1 MAIKR
6 NNILSLI
13 GNGKDNVLNNRI
25 RYHSC
30 ILTTFSF
37 DFYFFEMKVMK
48 WLRSCGVRNVNV
60 FIDGHFY
67 SELMQ
72 QATGDEMK
80 LATGYSLYPVFEK
93 NIFHPKVWL
102 LFGENEGLLII
113 GSGNLTNSGNGS
125 NDEIWG
131 AYHFDIK
138 QPQNAPIFSATW
150 NYVSKLSATTKGI
163 ASEKTT
169 SWIVEYSQWLM
180 ELPKVADFQ
189 FLDLPNNEQVAFLYN
204 TDKTTIWQQVKQF
217 TANENVIEITAVS
230 PYYDTQGKAL
240 EEIKSTFPNAQINVV
255 IDESGTIPTEFPN
268 EKKYAFYDW
277 KELDLCRNIGAKQQ
291 SKLHAKILHF
301 KTKNNKE
308 FCLFGSANITSAGLG
323 ISNSANAE
331 VSLFLKSE
339 NGNILEKIGLKLK
352 AKGKKSLSKFTA
364 NNKVSAEQAII
375 KNNQFP
381 IKLLAAELNYSTL
394 TLFTSKGFNKPVS
407 ISIYDSNNQFI
418 GSKEIEL
425 LKEQHA
431 ISFDIEENK
440 LQYVQIQS
448 TDGNKNLSNKIIVS
462 NYLAIAK
469 THPNPKNAELE
480 KLFGQLQSGELRN
493 VLDLIHY
500 AIIDESEKEDG
511 TSIINKS
518 KSKLNEKVEKKTADQ
533 SQLYDLSGYKA
544 VESNS
549 QLHENALL
557 LSPSL
562 RVLDALKFAHTQSLD
577 LEADIRT
584 DEQEEDISNISGND
598 ENEVRKEKSVPL
610 KILEA
615 DKRKLKNFFKNL
627 YGYFHHDLLF
637 KDTKVSDY
645 KLTLTDITKYL
656 IALEL
661 IHEFGGKSEKI
672 EDEQQQLSFTYLPVT
687 GDYENDNVKGCCLN
701 IVGDFLRL
709 SKNGFKEYTFDYTRK
724 KFEQLQ
730 RDALISTIV
739 CILNIHWK
747 EDEKPYLKT
756 LLLNA
761 LHYLGWTST
770 TDIDENLST
779 LIAQVKEK
787 AKNLKQATR
796 NLDTQLDYFAY
807 QVCNA
812 FRRSTQNR
820 ENGRFADRA
829 DKGQIIYSS
838 IAGVGYCYVVSATR
852 QNEYC
857 LARPGFN
864 WNDQENEFI
873 NHFGDKIYRPLPL
886 RSMTVID
893 L

>member
-1 MAIKR
+1 M
-6 NNILSLI
+6 
-13 GNGKDNVLNNRI
+13 
-25 RYHSC
+25 
-30 ILTTFSF
+30 
-37 DFYFFEMKVMK
+37 
-48 WLRSCGVRNVNV
+48 
-60 FIDGHFY
+60 
-67 SELMQ
+67 
-72 QATGDEMK
+72 
-80 LATGYSLYPVFEK
+80 
-93 NIFHPKVWL
+93 
-102 LFGENEGLLII
+102 FGENEGLLLV

-138 QPQNAPIFSATW
+138 QPQNAPVFSAAW
-150 NYVSKLSATTKGI
+150 SYISKLSATTKGI

-169 SWIVEYSQWLM
+169 RWVAEHSQWLM
-180 ELPKVADFQ
+180 ELPKAADFQ
-189 FLDLPNNEQVAFLYN
+189 FLDLPNNEQAAFLYN
-204 TDKTTIWQQVKQF
+204 TEQTTIWQQIKQL
-217 TANENVIEITAVS
+217 TANERITEITAVS
-230 PYYDTQGKAL
+230 PYYDKQGKAL
-240 EEIKSTFPNAQINVV
+240 EEIKNTFPNAQINVV
-255 IDESGTIPTEFPN
+255 IDESGTIPTEVPDS
-268 EKKYAFYDW
+268 KKYTFHDW

-331 VSLFLKSE
+331 VSLFIKSDK
-339 NGNILEKIGLKLK
+339 GNILEKIGLKLK
-352 AKGKKSLSKFTA
+352 GNSKKSLSKFTA
-364 NNKVSAEQAII
+364 NNKISIEQAII

-381 IKLLAAELNYSTL
+381 IKLLAAEINYLTL
-394 TLFTSKGFNKPVS
+394 TLYTSKGFDKPVS
-407 ISIYDSNNQFI
+407 IAMYDSNNQFI
-418 GSKEIEL
+418 KSPEIEL
-425 LKEQHA
+425 LKPQHE
-431 ISFDIEENK
+431 INFDIDENK
-440 LQYVQIQS
+440 FRYVQIKS
-448 TDGNKNLSNKIIVS
+448 IDGNKNLSNKIIVS
-462 NYLAIAK
+462 NYFTIAK

-480 KLFGQLQSGELRN
+480 RLCGQLQSGELRN

-511 TSIINKS
+511 TSVIHTS
-518 KSKLNEKVEKKTADQ
+518 KNKLNEKEEKKTADQ
-533 SQLYDLSGYKA
+533 SQLYDLSGYKPI
-544 VESNS
+544 EPNS

-562 RVLDALKFAHTQSLD
+562 RVLDALKLAHTQSLD

-672 EDEQQQLSFTYLPVT
+672 EDEQQQLFFTYLPVT
-687 GDYENDNVKGCCLN
+687 GNYENDNVKGCCLN

-709 SKNGFKEYTFDYTRK
+709 SKNSFKEYTFDYTRK
-724 KFEQLQ
+724 KFEQIQ

-739 CILNIHWK
+739 CISNIHWK

-796 NLDTQLDYFAY
+796 NLETQLDYFAN

-820 ENGRFADRA
+820 ESGRFADRA

-838 IAGVGYCYVVSATR
+838 IAGVGYCYVVSATK

-864 WNDQENEFI
+864 WNEQENEYI
-873 NHFGDKIYRPLPL
+873 NHFGDTIYRPLPL
-886 RSMTVID
+886 TKMTLIE

>member
-13 GNGKDNVLNNRI
+13 GNG

-67 SELMQ
+67 SELMR

-102 LFGENEGLLII
+102 LFGEKEGLLIV

-138 QPQNAPIFSATW
+138 QPQNAPVFSAAW

-169 SWIVEYSQWLM
+169 RWIAEHSQWLM
-180 ELPKVADFQ
+180 ELPSVADFR
-189 FLDLPNNEQVAFLYN
+189 FLDLPNNEQAAFLYN
-204 TDKTTIWQQVKQF
+204 TEQTTIWQQVRQL
-217 TANENVIEITAVS
+217 TANEKITEITAAS

-240 EEIKSTFPNAQINVV
+240 EEIKKTFPNAQINVV
-255 IDESGTIPTEFPN
+255 IDESGIIPTELPN

-277 KELDLCRNIGAKQQ
+277 RGLDLCRNIGAKQQ

-301 KTKNNKE
+301 KTKSSKE

-323 ISNSANAE
+323 ISNFANAE
-331 VSLFLKSE
+331 VSLFIKSDK
-339 NGNILEKIGLKLK
+339 GNILEKIGLKLK
-352 AKGKKSLSKFTA
+352 GNSKKALSKFTA
-364 NNKVSAEQAII
+364 NNKIPIEQAII

-381 IKLLAAELNYSTL
+381 IKLLVAEINYSTL
-394 TLFTSKGFNKPVS
+394 TLYTNKGFDKPVS
-407 ISIYDSNNQFI
+407 ISMYDSNNQFI
-418 GSKEIEL
+418 KSQEIEL
-425 LKEQHA
+425 LKPQHE
-431 ISFDIEENK
+431 INFDIDENK
-440 LQYVQIQS
+440 FRYVQIQS

-462 NYLAIAK
+462 NYFTIAK

-480 KLFGQLQSGELRN
+480 RLYGQLQSGELRN

-511 TSIINKS
+511 TSVINTS
-518 KSKLNEKVEKKTADQ
+518 KNKLNEKEVRKTADQ
-533 SQLYDLSGYKA
+533 SPLYDLSGYKPI
-544 VESNS
+544 EPNS

-562 RVLDALKFAHTQSLD
+562 RVLDAIKLAHTQSLD

-598 ENEVRKEKSVPL
+598 ENEVRKEKSVRL

-637 KDTKVSDY
+637 KDTKVSDC

-672 EDEQQQLSFTYLPVT
+672 EDEQQQLFFTYLPVT

-739 CILNIHWK
+739 CISNIHWK

-812 FRRSTQNR
+812 FRRSAQNR
-820 ENGRFADRA
+820 ENGRFADKA
-829 DKGQIIYSS
+829 EKGQIIYSS
-838 IAGVGYCYVVSATR
+838 IAGVGYCYVVSATK

-864 WNDQENEFI
+864 WNGQENEFI
-873 NHFGDKIYRPLPL
+873 NHFGDKVYRPLPL

>member
-13 GNGKDNVLNNRI
+13 GNG

-48 WLRSCGVRNVNV
+48 WLRSCGIRNVNV

-93 NIFHPKVWL
+93 NIFHPKIWL
-102 LFGENEGLLII
+102 LFGENEGLLLV

-138 QPQNAPIFSATW
+138 QPQNAPVFSAAW
-150 NYVSKLSATTKGI
+150 NYISKLSATTKGI

-169 SWIVEYSQWLM
+169 RWIAEHSQWLM
-180 ELPKVADFQ
+180 ELPKVEDYQ
-189 FLDLPNNEQVAFLYN
+189 FLDLPNNQTAFLYN
-204 TDKTTIWQQVKQF
+204 TDKTTIWQQVKQL
-217 TANENVIEITAVS
+217 TANERITEITAVS
-230 PYYDTQGKAL
+230 PYYDKQGRAL
-240 EEIKSTFPNAQINVV
+240 EEIKNTFPNTQINVV
-255 IDESGTIPTEFPN
+255 IDESGTIPTELPDY
-268 EKKYAFYDW
+268 KKYTFHDW

-301 KTKNNKE
+301 KTKSNKE

-323 ISNSANAE
+323 ISNTANSE
-331 VSLFLKSE
+331 VSLFIQSE
-339 NGNILEKIGLKLK
+339 KGSILDKIGLKLK
-352 AKGKKSLSKFTA
+352 GSSKKQLSNFA
-364 NNKVSAEQAII
+364 VNNKVSIEQAII
-375 KNNQFP
+375 KNNRFP
-381 IKLLAAELNYSTL
+381 IKLLAAEINYATL
-394 TLFTSKGFNKPVS
+394 TLYTDKGFETSVS
-407 ISIYDSNNQFI
+407 VALYDNNNQLI
-418 GSKEIEL
+418 KSQTIQSLKSQHEINLDIDESKL
-425 LKEQHA
+425 R
-431 ISFDIEENK
+431 
-440 LQYVQIQS
+440 YVQLQS
-448 TDGNKNLSNKIIVS
+448 TDDNKILSNKIIVS
-462 NYLAIAK
+462 NYFIIAK

-480 KLFGQLQSGELRN
+480 RLCGQLQSGELRN

-511 TSIINKS
+511 TSVINTS
-518 KSKLNEKVEKKTADQ
+518 KNKLNEKEDKKTADQ
-533 SQLYDLSGYKA
+533 SQLYDLSGYKPI
-544 VESNS
+544 EQNS

-562 RVLDALKFAHTQSLD
+562 RVLDALKLAHTQSTA
-577 LEADIRT
+577 LETDIRT

-598 ENEVRKEKSVPL
+598 ENEVRQGKSVPL
-610 KILEA
+610 KLLES

-627 YGYFHHDLLF
+627 YGYFHHDILF
-637 KDTKVSDY
+637 KDAKVSDY

-672 EDEQQQLSFTYLPVT
+672 EEEQQQLFFTYLPVT

-730 RDALISTIV
+730 YDALISTIV
-739 CILNIHWK
+739 CILNTYWK
-747 EDEKPYLKT
+747 EDERPYLKT

-770 TDIDENLST
+770 TDIDKNLT
-779 LIAQVKEK
+779 LLIEQVKEK
-787 AKNLKQATR
+787 AKNLKQTTR
-796 NLDTQLDYFAY
+796 NLDEQLSFFENK
-807 QVCNA
+807 VCNA
-812 FRRSTQNR
+812 FRRATQNR
-820 ENGRFADRA
+820 ENRNFADKA

-838 IAGVGYCYVVSATR
+838 IAGVGYCYIVSTTK

-864 WNDQENEFI
+864 WNDKENEYI

-886 RSMTVID
+886 TKMTIID

>member
-13 GNGKDNVLNNRI
+13 GNG

-102 LFGENEGLLII
+102 LFGEKEGLLLV

-138 QPQNAPIFSATW
+138 QPQNAPVFSAAW

-169 SWIVEYSQWLM
+169 RWITEHSQWLM
-180 ELPKVADFQ
+180 ELPSVADFR
-189 FLDLPNNEQVAFLYN
+189 FLDLPNNEQMAFLYN
-204 TDKTTIWQQVKQF
+204 TEQTTIWQQVRQL
-217 TANENVIEITAVS
+217 TANEKITEITAVS

-240 EEIKSTFPNAQINVV
+240 EEIKNTFPNAQINVV
-255 IDESGTIPTEFPN
+255 IDESGIIPTELPN

-301 KTKNNKE
+301 KTKSSKE

-331 VSLFLKSE
+331 ISLFIKSDK
-339 NGNILEKIGLKLK
+339 GNILEKIGLKLK
-352 AKGKKSLSKFTA
+352 GNSKKALSKFTA
-364 NNKVSAEQAII
+364 NNKISIEQAII
-375 KNNQFP
+375 KNNQFQ
-381 IKLLAAELNYSTL
+381 IKLLAAEINYSTL
-394 TLFTSKGFNKPVS
+394 TLYTNKGFDKPVS
-407 ISIYDSNNQFI
+407 ISMYDSNNQFI
-418 GSKEIEL
+418 KSQEIEL
-425 LKEQHA
+425 LKPQHE
-431 ISFDIEENK
+431 INFDIDENK
-440 LQYVQIQS
+440 FRYVQIQS

-462 NYLAIAK
+462 NYFTIAK

-480 KLFGQLQSGELRN
+480 RLCGQLQSGELRN

-511 TSIINKS
+511 TSVINTS
-518 KSKLNEKVEKKTADQ
+518 KNKLNEKEEKETADQ
-533 SQLYDLSGYKA
+533 SQLYDLSGYKPIA
-544 VESNS
+544 PNS

-562 RVLDALKFAHTQSLD
+562 RVLDALKLAHTQSLD

-610 KILEA
+610 KILEP

-672 EDEQQQLSFTYLPVT
+672 EDEQQQLFFTYLPVT

-739 CILNIHWK
+739 CISNIHWK

-756 LLLNA
+756 LLLNV

-787 AKNLKQATR
+787 AKNLKQAIR

-820 ENGRFADRA
+820 ENGKFADRA

-838 IAGVGYCYVVSATR
+838 IAGIGYCFVVSTTR

-864 WNDQENEFI
+864 WNDQENEYI
-873 NHFGDKIYRPLPL
+873 NHFGDKVYRPLPL
-886 RSMTVID
+886 RSLTIIN

>member
-13 GNGKDNVLNNRI
+13 GNG

-48 WLRSCGVRNVNV
+48 WLRSCGIRNVNV

-93 NIFHPKVWL
+93 NIFHPKIWL
-102 LFGENEGLLII
+102 LFGENEGLLLV
-113 GSGNLTNSGNGS
+113 GSGNLTNSGNGN

-138 QPQNAPIFSATW
+138 QPQNAPVFSAAW
-150 NYVSKLSATTKGI
+150 NYISKLSATTKGI

-169 SWIVEYSQWLM
+169 RWIAEHSQWLM
-180 ELPKVADFQ
+180 ELPKVEDFQ
-189 FLDLPNNEQVAFLYN
+189 FLDLPNNQTAFLYN
-204 TDKTTIWQQVKQF
+204 TDKTTIWQQIKQL
-217 TANENVIEITAVS
+217 TANERITEITAVS
-230 PYYDTQGKAL
+230 PYYDIQGKAL
-240 EEIKSTFPNAQINVV
+240 EEIKNAFPNAQINVV
-255 IDESGTIPTEFPN
+255 IDESGIIPTELPN
-268 EKKYAFYDW
+268 DKKYAFYDW

-291 SKLHAKILHF
+291 SKLHAKILHL
-301 KTKNNKE
+301 KTKGNKE

-323 ISNSANAE
+323 ISNTANAE
-331 VSLFLKSE
+331 VSLFIQSE
-339 NGNILEKIGLKLK
+339 KGNILDKIGLKLK
-352 AKGKKSLSKFTA
+352 GSSKKQLSKFA
-364 NNKVSAEQAII
+364 VNDKVSIEQAII
-375 KNNQFP
+375 KKNRFP
-381 IKLLAAELNYSTL
+381 IKLLAAEINYATL
-394 TLFTSKGFNKPVS
+394 TLYTDKGFDTSVS
-407 ISIYDSNNQFI
+407 VALYDSNNKLVKSQTI
-418 GSKEIEL
+418 HSL
-425 LKEQHA
+425 
-431 ISFDIEENK
+431 K
-440 LQYVQIQS
+440 LQHEINFDVEESKLHYVQLQS
-448 TDGNKNLSNKIIVS
+448 TDGNQILSNKIIIS
-462 NYLAIAK
+462 NYLTIAK

-480 KLFGQLQSGELRN
+480 RLCGQLQSGELRN
-493 VLDLIHY
+493 ILDLIHY

-511 TSIINKS
+511 TSVINTS
-518 KSKLNEKVEKKTADQ
+518 KNKFNEKEEKKTADQ
-533 SQLYDLSGYKA
+533 SQLYDLSGYKPIGP
-544 VESNS
+544 NS

-562 RVLDALKFAHTQSLD
+562 RVLDALKLTHSQSLA

-584 DEQEEDISNISGND
+584 DEQKEDISNISGND
-598 ENEVRKEKSVPL
+598 ENEVRQGKSVPL
-610 KILEA
+610 KLLES

-627 YGYFHHDLLF
+627 YGYFHHDILF
-637 KDTKVSDY
+637 KDTRVSDY

-661 IHEFGGKSEKI
+661 IHEFGGKSERI
-672 EDEQQQLSFTYLPVT
+672 EDEQQQLFFTYLPVT

-739 CILNIHWK
+739 CIVNIYWK
-747 EDEKPYLKT
+747 EDERPYLKT
-756 LLLNA
+756 LLLNS

-770 TDIDENLST
+770 TDIDKNLT
-779 LIAQVKEK
+779 VLIEQVKEK
-787 AKNLKQATR
+787 AKNLKQVTR
-796 NLDTQLDYFAY
+796 DLDEQLSYFENK
-807 QVCNA
+807 VCNA
-812 FRRSTQNR
+812 FRSATQNR
-820 ENGRFADRA
+820 ENRNFADKA

-838 IAGVGYCYVVSATR
+838 IAGVGYCYVVSATA

-864 WNDQENEFI
+864 WNDQENEYI
-873 NHFGDKIYRPLPL
+873 NHFGDKVYRPLPL

>member
-13 GNGKDNVLNNRI
+13 GNG

-48 WLRSCGVRNVNV
+48 WLRSCGIRNVNV

-93 NIFHPKVWL
+93 NIFHPKIWL
-102 LFGENEGLLII
+102 LFGEKEGLLLV

-131 AYHFDIK
+131 AFHFDIK
-138 QPQNAPIFSATW
+138 QSQNEPVFSAAW

-169 SWIVEYSQWLM
+169 RWIAEHSQWLM
-180 ELPKVADFQ
+180 ELPKAADFQ
-189 FLDLPNNEQVAFLYN
+189 FLDLPNNEQAAFLYN
-204 TDKTTIWQQVKQF
+204 TEQTTIWQQVKQF

-255 IDESGTIPTEFPN
+255 IDESGTIPTELPN

-331 VSLFLKSE
+331 VSLFIKSDK
-339 NGNILEKIGLKLK
+339 GNILEKIGLKLK
-352 AKGKKSLSKFTA
+352 RNSKKPLSKFTA
-364 NNKVSAEQAII
+364 NNKISIEQAII

-381 IKLLAAELNYSTL
+381 IKLLAAEINYSTL
-394 TLFTSKGFNKPVS
+394 TLYTSKGFDKPVS
-407 ISIYDSNNQFI
+407 IAMYDSNNQFI
-418 GSKEIEL
+418 KSQEIEL
-425 LKEQHA
+425 LKPQHE
-431 ISFDIEENK
+431 INFDIDENK
-440 LQYVQIQS
+440 FRYVQIQS
-448 TDGNKNLSNKIIVS
+448 IDGNKNLSNKIIVS
-462 NYLAIAK
+462 NYFTIAK

-480 KLFGQLQSGELRN
+480 RLCGQLQSGELRN

-511 TSIINKS
+511 TSVIHTS
-518 KSKLNEKVEKKTADQ
+518 KNKLNEKEEKKTADQ
-533 SQLYDLSGYKA
+533 SQLYDLSGYKPI
-544 VESNS
+544 EPNS

-562 RVLDALKFAHTQSLD
+562 RVLDALKLAHTQSLD

-598 ENEVRKEKSVPL
+598 ENEVQKEKSVPL
-610 KILEA
+610 KILES

-672 EDEQQQLSFTYLPVT
+672 EEEQQQLFFTYLPVT

-739 CILNIHWK
+739 CISNIYWK

-756 LLLNA
+756 LLLNT
-761 LHYLGWTST
+761 LHYLGWAST
-770 TDIDENLST
+770 TDIDKNLNT
-779 LIAQVKEK
+779 LIEQVKEK

-812 FRRSTQNR
+812 FRRSTHNR
-820 ENGRFADRA
+820 ENGRFADKA

-838 IAGVGYCYVVSATR
+838 IDGIGYCYVVSATK
-852 QNEYC
+852 QNEYY
-857 LARPGFN
+857 LARPGFK
-864 WNDQENEFI
+864 WNDQESKFI

-886 RSMTVID
+886 PRMTIVD

>member
-1 MAIKR
+1 
-6 NNILSLI
+6 
-13 GNGKDNVLNNRI
+13 
-25 RYHSC
+25 
-30 ILTTFSF
+30 
-37 DFYFFEMKVMK
+37 MK

-80 LATGYSLYPVFEK
+80 LATGYSLYPIFEK
-93 NIFHPKVWL
+93 NIFHPKIWF
-102 LFGENEGLLII
+102 LFGENEGLLLV

-138 QPQNAPIFSATW
+138 QPQNAPVFSAAW
-150 NYVSKLSATTKGI
+150 SYISKLSATTKGI

-169 SWIVEYSQWLM
+169 RWVAEHSQWLM
-180 ELPKVADFQ
+180 ELPKAADFQ
-189 FLDLPNNEQVAFLYN
+189 FLDLPNNEQAAFLYN
-204 TDKTTIWQQVKQF
+204 TEQTTIWQQIKQL
-217 TANENVIEITAVS
+217 TANERITEITAVS
-230 PYYDTQGKAL
+230 PYYDKQGKAL
-240 EEIKSTFPNAQINVV
+240 EEIKNTFPNAQINVV
-255 IDESGTIPTEFPN
+255 IDESGTIPTEVPDS
-268 EKKYAFYDW
+268 KKYTFHDW

-331 VSLFLKSE
+331 VSLFIKSDK
-339 NGNILEKIGLKLK
+339 GNILEKIGLKLK
-352 AKGKKSLSKFTA
+352 GNSKKSLSKFTA
-364 NNKVSAEQAII
+364 NNKISIEQAII

-381 IKLLAAELNYSTL
+381 IKLLAAEINYLTL
-394 TLFTSKGFNKPVS
+394 TLYTSKGFDKPVS
-407 ISIYDSNNQFI
+407 IAMYDSNNQFI
-418 GSKEIEL
+418 KSPEIEL
-425 LKEQHA
+425 LKPQHE
-431 ISFDIEENK
+431 INFDIDENK
-440 LQYVQIQS
+440 FRYVQIKS
-448 TDGNKNLSNKIIVS
+448 IDGNKNLSNKIIVS
-462 NYLAIAK
+462 NYFTIAK

-480 KLFGQLQSGELRN
+480 RLCGQLQSGELRN

-511 TSIINKS
+511 TSVIHTS
-518 KSKLNEKVEKKTADQ
+518 KNKLNEKEEKKTADQ
-533 SQLYDLSGYKA
+533 SQLYDLSGYKPI
-544 VESNS
+544 EPNS

-562 RVLDALKFAHTQSLD
+562 RVLDALKLAHTQSLD

-672 EDEQQQLSFTYLPVT
+672 EDEQQQLFFTYLPVT
-687 GDYENDNVKGCCLN
+687 GNYENDNVKGCCLN

-709 SKNGFKEYTFDYTRK
+709 SKNSFKEYTFDYTRK
-724 KFEQLQ
+724 KFEQIQ

-739 CILNIHWK
+739 CISNIHWK

-796 NLDTQLDYFAY
+796 NLETQLDYFAN

-820 ENGRFADRA
+820 ESGRFADRA

-838 IAGVGYCYVVSATR
+838 IAGVGYCYVVSATK

-864 WNDQENEFI
+864 WNEQENEYI
-873 NHFGDKIYRPLPL
+873 NHFGDTIYRPLPL
-886 RSMTVID
+886 TKMTLIE

>member
-13 GNGKDNVLNNRI
+13 GYG

-48 WLRSCGVRNVNV
+48 LLRSCGIRNVNV

-80 LATGYSLYPVFEK
+80 LATGYSLYPIFEK
-93 NIFHPKVWL
+93 SIFHPKIWM
-102 LFGENEGLLII
+102 LFGENEGLLLV

-138 QPQNAPIFSATW
+138 QTQNAPAFSAAW

-169 SWIVEYSQWLM
+169 RWIAEHSQWLM
-180 ELPKVADFQ
+180 ELPKVNDFE
-189 FLDLPNNEQVAFLYN
+189 FLNLPDNQTAFLYN
-204 TDKTTIWQQVKQF
+204 TDKTTIWQQVKQL
-217 TANENVIEITAVS
+217 TANEKITEITAVS
-230 PYYDTQGKAL
+230 PYYDKQGKAL
-240 EEIKSTFPNAQINVV
+240 EEIKNTFPNAQINVV
-255 IDESGTIPTEFPN
+255 IDESGVIPTELPDN
-268 EKKYAFYDW
+268 KKYTFHDW

-308 FCLFGSANITSAGLG
+308 FCLFGSANITTAGLG
-323 ISNSANAE
+323 ISNTANSE
-331 VSLFLKSE
+331 VSLFIQSE
-339 NGNILEKIGLKLK
+339 KGSILDKIGLKLK
-352 AKGKKSLSKFTA
+352 GSSKKQLSKFA
-364 NNKVSAEQAII
+364 INNKVSIEQAII
-375 KNNQFP
+375 KNNRFP
-381 IKLLAAELNYSTL
+381 IKLLAAEINYATL
-394 TLFTSKGFNKPVS
+394 TLYADKGFDTSVS
-407 ISIYDSNNQFI
+407 IALYDNNNQFI
-418 GSKEIEL
+418 KSQTIQSLKPQHEINLDIDESKL
-425 LKEQHA
+425 R
-431 ISFDIEENK
+431 
-440 LQYVQIQS
+440 YVQLES
-448 TDGNKNLSNKIIVS
+448 TDNNKILSNKIIVS
-462 NYLAIAK
+462 NYFTIAK

-480 KLFGQLQSGELRN
+480 RLCGQLQSGELRN

-511 TSIINKS
+511 TSVINTS
-518 KSKLNEKVEKKTADQ
+518 KNKLNTKEEKTTADQ
-533 SQLYDLSGYKA
+533 SKLYDLSGYKSI
-544 VESNS
+544 EPNS

-562 RVLDALKFAHTQSLD
+562 RVLDALKLAHTQNTT
-577 LEADIRT
+577 LETDIRT

-598 ENEVRKEKSVPL
+598 ENEVRQGKSVPL
-610 KILEA
+610 KLLES

-627 YGYFHHDLLF
+627 YGYFHHDILF

-672 EDEQQQLSFTYLPVT
+672 EDEQQQLFFTYLPAS

-730 RDALISTIV
+730 QDALISTIV
-739 CILNIHWK
+739 CIANIYWK
-747 EDEKPYLKT
+747 DDEKPYLKT

-770 TDIDENLST
+770 TDIDKNLNT
-779 LIAQVKEK
+779 LIEQIKEK

-812 FRRSTQNR
+812 FRRATKNR
-820 ENGRFADRA
+820 ENGKFADSA

-838 IAGVGYCYVVSATR
+838 IAGVGYCYVVSTTR

-873 NHFGDKIYRPLPL
+873 NHFGDKVYRPLPL

>member
-13 GNGKDNVLNNRI
+13 GNG

-48 WLRSCGVRNVNV
+48 WLRSCGIRNVNV

-93 NIFHPKVWL
+93 NIFHPKIWL
-102 LFGENEGLLII
+102 LFGENEGLLLV

-138 QPQNAPIFSATW
+138 QPQNAPVFSTAW

-163 ASEKTT
+163 TSEKTT
-169 SWIVEYSQWLM
+169 RWIAEHSQWLM
-180 ELPKVADFQ
+180 ELPQVNDFE
-189 FLDLPNNEQVAFLYN
+189 FLNLPDNQTAFLYN
-204 TDKTTIWQQVKQF
+204 TGETTIWQQIKQL
-217 TANENVIEITAVS
+217 TANEKITEITAVS
-230 PYYDTQGKAL
+230 PYYDKQGKAL
-240 EEIKSTFPNAQINVV
+240 DEIKDTFPNAQINVV
-255 IDESGTIPTEFPN
+255 IDESGTIPTELPDY
-268 EKKYAFYDW
+268 KKYTFLDW

-301 KTKNNKE
+301 KTKSNKE
-308 FCLFGSANITSAGLG
+308 FCLFGSANITSTGLG
-323 ISNSANAE
+323 ISNTANSE
-331 VSLFLKSE
+331 VSLFIQSE
-339 NGNILEKIGLKLK
+339 KGGILDKIGLKLK
-352 AKGKKSLSKFTA
+352 SSSKKQLSNFA
-364 NNKVSAEQAII
+364 VNNKLSIEQAIL
-375 KNNQFP
+375 KNNRFP
-381 IKLLAAELNYSTL
+381 IKLLAAEINYATL
-394 TLFTSKGFNKPVS
+394 TLYTDKVFDTSVLLALYDNNNQLIQSHIVQTLKPQHEINIDIDESKLRYVQLQS
-407 ISIYDSNNQFI
+407 IDSNKI
-418 GSKEIEL
+418 
-425 LKEQHA
+425 
-431 ISFDIEENK
+431 
-440 LQYVQIQS
+440 
-448 TDGNKNLSNKIIVS
+448 LSNKIIVS
-462 NYLAIAK
+462 NYFTIAK

-480 KLFGQLQSGELRN
+480 RLCGQLQSGELRN

-511 TSIINKS
+511 TSVINTS
-518 KSKLNEKVEKKTADQ
+518 KNKFNAKEDKTIADQ
-533 SQLYDLSGYKA
+533 SQLYDLSGYKPI
-544 VESNS
+544 EPNS

-562 RVLDALKFAHTQSLD
+562 RVLDALKLAHTQSVA

-598 ENEVRKEKSVPL
+598 ENEVRQGKSVPL
-610 KILEA
+610 KLLET

-627 YGYFHHDLLF
+627 YGYFHHDILF

-672 EDEQQQLSFTYLPVT
+672 EDEQQQLFFTYLPAT

-739 CILNIHWK
+739 CIVNIYWK
-747 EDEKPYLKT
+747 EDERPYLKT

-770 TDIDENLST
+770 TDIDKNLTT
-779 LIAQVKEK
+779 LIEQVNEK

-796 NLDTQLDYFAY
+796 NLDEQLSYFENN
-807 QVCNA
+807 VCNA
-812 FRRSTQNR
+812 FRRATKNR
-820 ENGRFADRA
+820 ENRNFANKA

-838 IAGVGYCYVVSATR
+838 IAGIGYCYVVSSTR

-864 WNDQENEFI
+864 WNDQENEYI

-886 RSMTVID
+886 TKMTIID

>member
-13 GNGKDNVLNNRI
+13 GNG

-48 WLRSCGVRNVNV
+48 WLRSCGIRNVNV

-93 NIFHPKVWL
+93 NIFHPKIWL
-102 LFGENEGLLII
+102 LFGENEGLLLV

-138 QPQNAPIFSATW
+138 QPQNAPIFSAGW
-150 NYVSKLSATTKGI
+150 NYVSNLSATAKGLT
-163 ASEKTT
+163 SEKTT
-169 SWIVEYSQWLM
+169 RWIAEHSQWLM
-180 ELPKVADFQ
+180 ELPIVNDFD
-189 FLDLPNNEQVAFLYN
+189 FLDLPNNPTAFLYN
-204 TDKTTIWQQVKQF
+204 TDKTTIWQKVKQL
-217 TANENVIEITAVS
+217 TANERITEITAVS
-230 PYYDTQGKAL
+230 PYYDKQGKAL
-240 EEIKSTFPNAQINVV
+240 EEIKNTFPNAQINVV
-255 IDESGTIPTEFPN
+255 IDERGTIPTDLTDY
-268 EKKYAFYDW
+268 KKYTFYDW

-301 KTKNNKE
+301 KTKSNKE

-323 ISNSANAE
+323 ISNTANSE
-331 VSLFLKSE
+331 ISLFIQSE
-339 NGNILEKIGLKLK
+339 KGSILDKIGLKLK
-352 AKGKKSLSKFTA
+352 GSSKKQLSNFA
-364 NNKVSAEQAII
+364 VNNKVSIEQAII
-375 KNNQFP
+375 KNNRFP
-381 IKLLAAELNYSTL
+381 IKLLAAEINYATL
-394 TLFTSKGFNKPVS
+394 TLYTDKGFETSVS
-407 ISIYDSNNQFI
+407 VALYDNNNQLI
-418 GSKEIEL
+418 KSQTIQSLKPQHEITLDIDESKL
-425 LKEQHA
+425 R
-431 ISFDIEENK
+431 
-440 LQYVQIQS
+440 YVQLQS
-448 TDGNKNLSNKIIVS
+448 TDDNNILSNKIIVS
-462 NYLAIAK
+462 NYFTIAK

-480 KLFGQLQSGELRN
+480 RLCGQLQSGELRN

-511 TSIINKS
+511 TSVINTS
-518 KSKLNEKVEKKTADQ
+518 KNKLNTKEEKTTADQ
-533 SQLYDLSGYKA
+533 SQLYDLSGYKPI
-544 VESNS
+544 EQNS

-562 RVLDALKFAHTQSLD
+562 RVLDALKLAHTQSTA
-577 LEADIRT
+577 LETDIRT

-598 ENEVRKEKSVPL
+598 ENEVRQGKSLPL
-610 KILEA
+610 KLLES

-627 YGYFHHDLLF
+627 YGYFHHDILF
-637 KDTKVSDY
+637 KDTRVSDY

-672 EDEQQQLSFTYLPVT
+672 EDEQQQLFFTYLPLT

-730 RDALISTIV
+730 YDALISTIV
-739 CILNIHWK
+739 CILNTYWK
-747 EDEKPYLKT
+747 EDERPYLKT

-770 TDIDENLST
+770 PDIDKNLT
-779 LIAQVKEK
+779 VLIGQVKEK
-787 AKNLKQATR
+787 IKNLKQATR
-796 NLDTQLDYFAY
+796 NLDEQLNYFENK
-807 QVCNA
+807 VCNA
-812 FRRSTQNR
+812 FRRATQNR
-820 ENGRFADRA
+820 ENRNFADKA

-838 IAGVGYCYVVSATR
+838 IAGVGYCYVVSTTK

-857 LARPGFN
+857 LERPGLIGTTKK
-864 WNDQENEFI
+864 I
-873 NHFGDKIYRPLPL
+873 NISIILATKY
-886 RSMTVID
+886 TD
-893 L
+893 LYH